1 MTTKK
6 KLVIIGGGPAGVA
19 AASAADTSST
29 DVTLV
34 SNAPLGGRAGW
45 HSLLPSKVLLTAS
58 DLLHHAGVDTP
69 AYAEMVTEI
78 QRVADQYHGSLQ
90 GTLEAR
96 GVQIRMGTAR
106 FTGPH
111 ALEVI
116 TDAGETQS
124 LSFDY
129 ALVASGSGPI
139 FPPGLKPDGQRIWAP
154 RFVKHRH
161 TMPERIIVVGGGVTG
176 TEFVYAFNSLGV
188 QVTWL
193 VDEFGV
199 LPPFARD
206 ITHSLVDA
214 LLARGV
220 ELVEGVPVAE
230 LKSAGAGVSATL
242 KDGRAFTADEA
253 FIAIG
258 RRPDLANLNLE
269 TAGFARDLRALAVD
283 EYARTAVDHI
293 YAAGDVTG
301 APLVVNKAAAQ
312 AWTGAR
318 HATGVQTP
326 PLKPATWVE
335 AVYTHPQV
343 AQVGITAERAA
354 AAGRPVN
361 VQRVEA
367 REALKSLLASDES
380 GFVTLVSEPETGR
393 VLGGSAVGVHAADLL
408 APIALAIGMGAT
420 VSDLAAIFPAHPTLS
435 ELAFEVA
442 RRQV

>member
-6 KLVIIGGGPAGVA
+6 KLVIIGGGPAGIA
-19 AASAADTSST
+19 AASAADTRST
-29 DVTLV
+29 DVTLI

-69 AYAEMVTEI
+69 VYAEMMTEI
-78 QRVADQYHGSLQ
+78 ERVADQYHSALQ
-90 GTLEAR
+90 DDLEAR
-96 GVQIRMGTAR
+96 GVHILMGTAR

-111 ALEVI
+111 TLDVTTAADEAL
-116 TDAGETQS
+116 S
-124 LSFDY
+124 LPFDY
-129 ALVASGSGPI
+129 AVVASGSGPI

-161 TMPERIIVVGGGVTG
+161 TMPESIIVVGGGVTG
-176 TEFVYAFNSLGV
+176 TEFVYAFNSLGIE
-188 QVTWL
+188 VTWL

-206 ITHSLVDA
+206 ITHSLVET

-230 LKSAGAGVSATL
+230 LKSAETGVSATL
-242 KDGRAFTADEA
+242 KDGRAFTADES
-253 FIAIG
+253 FVAIG

-269 TAGFARDLRALAVD
+269 AAGFAGGLRELAVD
-283 EYARTAVDHI
+283 ECARTAVDHI

-301 APLVVNKAAAQ
+301 APLVVNKAVAQ

-326 PLKPATWVE
+326 PLKPSTWVE

-343 AQVGITAERAA
+343 AQVGLTAERAA
-354 AAGRPVN
+354 AENRPVN

-367 REALKSLLASDES
+367 REALKNLLVSDEG
-380 GFVTLVSEPETGR
+380 GFVTLVSDPETER
-393 VLGGSAVGVHAADLL
+393 VLGGSAVGGHAADLL
-408 APIALAIGMGAT
+408 APIALAIGVGAT

-435 ELAFEVA
+435 ELSFEGA
-442 RRQV
+442 RRQM